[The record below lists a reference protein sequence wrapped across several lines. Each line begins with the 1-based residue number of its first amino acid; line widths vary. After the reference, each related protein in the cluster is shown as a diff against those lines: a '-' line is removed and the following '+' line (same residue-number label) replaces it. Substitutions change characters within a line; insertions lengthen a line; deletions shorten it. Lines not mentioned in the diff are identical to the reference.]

1 MNFLDGQAE
10 ENSTEEQIFL
20 AISYLNNR
28 FSELIK
34 IDFSNITI
42 EGLIEEFSELRNK
55 VIEKKNDGQY
65 RTKEVRELF
74 NNFIEMCDGEGYI
87 YNITKLTAEGI
98 RDEDFDKVVLDPPH

>member
-55 VIEKKNDGQY
+55 VIEKKNQPIPQKINHQIKA
-65 RTKEVRELF
+65 TIL
-74 NNFIEMCDGEGYI
+74 
-87 YNITKLTAEGI
+87 
-98 RDEDFDKVVLDPPH
+98 